1 MLGNK
6 ARLDVGG
13 SIHLEGFQGGDNR
26 ALCRQVKNFLK
37 VSQEFPSLER
47 CELSQ

>member
-13 SIHLEGFQGGDNR
+13 SIHLEGFQGVTAGLVAGKSR
-26 ALCRQVKNFLK
+26 I
-37 VSQEFPSLER
+37 S
-47 CELSQ
+47 